1 MIADR
6 LTMLVRRK
14 RTLFAAVALPV
25 LAFALLLSSHAL
37 QRCAGDGVARTACCC
52 PSTAPGAPS
61 PDARIADRCCC
72 DSVVA
77 GPTSTSNALASE
89 VAPQPRPTL
98 VAVLGDQQVEDRGF
112 IFAAVER
119 QERAARPPGVPL
131 FILKRS
137 FLI

>member
-1 MIADR
+1 MIVDR
-6 LTMLVRRK
+6 LTMLDRRK
-14 RTLFAAVALPV
+14 RTFFAAVALPV

-37 QRCAGDGVARTACCC
+37 QRCAGDGIARTACCC

-61 PDARIADRCCC
+61 SEARIGDGCCC

-89 VAPQPRPTL
+89 AAPQSRPTL
-98 VAVLGDQQVEDRGF
+98 VAILGDQQVADRGF
-112 IFAAVER
+112 TFAALER
-119 QERAARPPGVPL
+119 QDRPARPPGVPL
-131 FILKRS
+131 FVLKRS